1 MDNQLLASLYV
12 RRLSRDRV
20 NFNGKQEWTGFVF
33 FEKAF
38 LNKHKDLTESYR
50 EYMKSEKKYWRDLF
64 TPLFKEHSLLTFV
77 AANVEFNED
86 TQY

>member
-1 MDNQLLASLYV
+1 MDKLLLASLYV
-12 RRLSRDRV
+12 GRLSRDRV
-20 NFNGKQEWTGFVF
+20 NFNGKQAWTGFVF

-50 EYMKSEKKYWRDLF
+50 EYMKAEKKNWGKIF

-77 AANVEFNED
+77 AANVEFNEE
-86 TQY
+86 TEY